1 MAMNRSITPQ
11 QGKTIAVNARFL
23 IEGKM
28 EGIGRF
34 TFESLRLI
42 TEKHPEHTFI
52 FIFDRPYS
60 ETFIFSKNVVPV
72 VMQPPA
78 RHPFLWYAWFEWAL
92 PRVFSKYKP
101 DAFLSTDG
109 FLSLNTNVPSSLVI
123 HDLAFL
129 HYPEMI
135 DYLSNR
141 YYQHFT
147 PKYVAKAKRI
157 ATVSEYSKSDIVS
170 KYGISPDK
178 IDVVYNGANISCKPL
193 MNGSLQAVK
202 DQYTDGNEYF
212 LFVGAVHPRKN
223 LGRLL
228 KAFDKFKAKHNNN
241 VKLLVIGRK
250 AWQVDKAMD
259 IYKTMEY
266 KEDVI
271 FKGHLTIEEV
281 SKVTAAALALTY
293 VSVFE
298 GFGIPILEALYC
310 ESPVITSNISS
321 MPEVA
326 GDAALLVDPHSVDS
340 IENAMSEIYLKP
352 ELRKKLIDQGRIQ
365 RENFGWELT
374 AGKLW
379 ANLEQVLELSV
390 DPPQ

>member
-1 MAMNRSITPQ
+1 MNRSITPLK
-11 QGKTIAVNARFL
+11 GKTIAVNARFL

-34 TFESLRLI
+34 TYESLRII
-42 TEKHPEHTFI
+42 TEKHPEHKFI

-60 ETFIFSKNVVPV
+60 EAFIFADNVIPV

-92 PRVFSKYKP
+92 PRVFQKYKP

-109 FLSLNTNVPSSLVI
+109 FLSLNSNVPSSLVI

-135 DYLSNR
+135 DFLTNQ

-147 PKYVAKAKRI
+147 PRYIAKAQRI
-157 ATVSEYSKSDIVS
+157 ATVSEYSKSDIVD
-170 KYGISPDK
+170 KYGISAEK

-202 DQYTDGNEYF
+202 DKYTDGKEYF

-228 KAFDKFKAKHNNN
+228 KAFDKFKAEQDSD

-250 AWQVDKAMD
+250 AWQVDKAMNV
-259 IYKTMEY
+259 YKTMTY
-266 KEDVI
+266 KDDVI
-271 FKGHLTIEEV
+271 FKGHLSIEEV

-326 GDAALLVDPHSVDS
+326 GDAALLIDPLSVDS
-340 IENAMSEIYLKP
+340 ICQAMTEIYLKP
-352 ELRKKLIDQGRIQ
+352 ELRKSLIKQGRIQ
-365 RENFGWELT
+365 RENFKWEFT
-374 AGKLW
+374 ADKLW
-379 ANLEQVLELSV
+379 GNLEKVLISSE
-390 DPPQ
+390 Q

>member
-1 MAMNRSITPQ
+1 MNQGNTLQ
-11 QGKTIAVNARFL
+11 TGKTIAVNARFL

-34 TFESLRLI
+34 TFESLKLI
-42 TEKHPEHTFI
+42 TEKHPEHRFI

-60 ETFIFSKNVVPV
+60 ETFIFSDNVIPV

-92 PRVFSKYKP
+92 PRVFKKYKP

-109 FLSLNTNVPSSLVI
+109 FLSLNSNVPSSLVI

-135 DYLSNR
+135 DGLSNR
-141 YYQHFT
+141 FYKHFT

-170 KYGISPDK
+170 KYGIAPDK

-202 DQYTDGNEYF
+202 DQYTDGKDYF

-228 KAFDKFKAKHNNN
+228 KAFDKFKSKHNSD
-241 VKLLVIGRK
+241 VKLLVVGRK
-250 AWQVDKAMD
+250 AWHVDRAMG
-259 IYKTMEY
+259 IYESMKY

-271 FKGHLTIEEV
+271 FKGHLSIQEV
-281 SKVTAAALALTY
+281 SKVTAGALALTY

-326 GDAALLVDPHSVDS
+326 GDAALLIDPHSVDS
-340 IENAMSEIYLKP
+340 IEEAMSEIYLKP
-352 ELRKKLIDQGRIQ
+352 ELRKKLIHQGRIQ
-365 RENFGWELT
+365 RENFKWELT
-374 AGKLW
+374 ADKLW
-379 ANLEQVLELSV
+379 KNLEQVLEISESTRAY
-390 DPPQ
+390 

>member
-1 MAMNRSITPQ
+1 MNQSVTPNT
-11 QGKTIAVNARFL
+11 GKTIAVNARFL

-34 TFESLRLI
+34 TFESLKLI
-42 TEKHPEHTFI
+42 TEKHPEHRFI

-60 ETFIFSKNVVPV
+60 EAFIFSKNVIPV

-92 PRVFSKYKP
+92 PRVFAKYKP

-109 FLSLNTNVPSSLVI
+109 FLSLNSNVPSSLVI

-135 DYLSNR
+135 NYLTNK

-147 PKYVAKAKRI
+147 PKYIDKAKRI
-157 ATVSEYSKSDIVS
+157 ATVSEYSKADIVD

-193 MNGSLQAVK
+193 INGSLQAVK
-202 DQYTDGNEYF
+202 NMYTEGKDYF

-228 KAFDKFKAKHNNN
+228 KAFDQFKEKHKSDT
-241 VKLLVIGRK
+241 KLLVIGRK
-250 AWQVDKAMD
+250 AWQTDNAMKIHSTMKHKA
-259 IYKTMEY
+259 
-266 KEDVI
+266 DVI
-271 FKGHLTIEEV
+271 FKGHLSIEEV
-281 SKVTAAALALTY
+281 SKVTAAALALAY

-310 ESPVITSNISS
+310 ESAVITSNISS

-326 GDAALLVDPHSVDS
+326 GKAALFIDPHSVDS
-340 IENAMSEIYLKP
+340 IENALSDMYLKP
-352 ELRKKLIDQGRIQ
+352 DLRRSLIKQGRIQ
-365 RENFGWELT
+365 RENFKWELT
-374 AGKLW
+374 ADKLW
-379 ANLEQVLELSV
+379 ANLEKVLATN
-390 DPPQ
+390 